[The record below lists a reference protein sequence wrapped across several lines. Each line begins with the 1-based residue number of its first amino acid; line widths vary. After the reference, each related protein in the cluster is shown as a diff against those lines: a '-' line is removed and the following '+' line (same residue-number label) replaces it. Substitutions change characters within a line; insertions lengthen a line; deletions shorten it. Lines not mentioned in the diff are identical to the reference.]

1 MKKLNHF
8 WWKAQVV
15 TGLWMIS
22 AMAHAGRAFNGDTK
36 GFNTTGDIGDVAN
49 GLAGQATDV
58 GMMALSVAQVLG
70 VFFGLAGVSDL
81 KKNHDAPGQGYAA
94 KGAMKIGAGVL
105 GYFLPHVIGMGGQ
118 TLFP

>member
-1 MKKLNHF
+1 MKKLNRF
-8 WWKAQVV
+8 WWKAQVAV
-15 TGLWMIS
+15 GMLLIS
-22 AMAHAGRAFNGDTK
+22 AMAHAGRAFNGDVN
-36 GFNTTGDIGDVAN
+36 GFNTTGDMGDIAN
-49 GLAGQATDV
+49 GLKGQATDV
-58 GMMALSVAQVLG
+58 GMMALSIAQVLG

-94 KGAMKIGAGVL
+94 KGVMKLGAGVL